1 MRLSG
6 LRRSPPRYP
15 RRKKGPRFWAR
26 PHSSKGGNVDA
37 RQEKEALEKAERLN
51 AAYKT
56 LLKAAGIDTA
66 RKLAD
71 VLGLSRTNNDASTF
85 LNNPVKMKNKHL
97 LALFEYV
104 VKLNPQGEQAEDI
117 EAAFEAIGIVEE
129 GKDSEQVLTEM
140 KRALDRANNRKRVLR
155 AVASLDEG
163 GLDTLCKVAMALLA
177 ERGNPNPD
185 AQEAQRVA
193 REAQFIA
200 EMAKS
205 K

>member
-1 MRLSG
+1 M
-6 LRRSPPRYP
+6 
-15 RRKKGPRFWAR
+15 
-26 PHSSKGGNVDA
+26 DA

-117 EAAFEAIGIVEE
+117 EAAFEAIDIVEE
-129 GKDSEQVLTEM
+129 GKDSEQVFTET